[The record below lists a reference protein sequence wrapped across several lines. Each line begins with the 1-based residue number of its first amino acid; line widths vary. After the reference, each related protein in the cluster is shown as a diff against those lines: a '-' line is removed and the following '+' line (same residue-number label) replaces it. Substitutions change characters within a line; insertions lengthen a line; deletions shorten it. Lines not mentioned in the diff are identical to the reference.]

1 MMTDCAEKR
10 GSSQFNSGGLGLM
23 RIWCGAGA
31 AALVAALG
39 SMPVF
44 GQPPMP
50 DSAGFEGRLS
60 AAVRT
65 LAETEPRL
73 KQLPLPKRRALIE
86 FVIGNMLF
94 VTAHEVGHGVLAE
107 MKIPNAGRDE
117 DAADAFAI
125 LTALKLGSSFSH
137 RVLIEAAKGWYLAD
151 LRDKKTGEK
160 PIYYDAHAMSLQRAY
175 HIACLMVGSDPELYK
190 ELADIAGMPTD
201 RQQSCKDDFTTAQWS
216 WETLL
221 KPRAAEQ
228 PTQGVEVVYGPAS
241 GKLEVYARSFRELRF
256 LEPLVEH
263 LVHHFAWPEPLTM
276 EMQSCGEVGANW
288 RSRRLKLCYEMA
300 EDFAELYSEYG
311 GRLKA
316 LKPRTVRDLR
326 RAP

>member
-1 MMTDCAEKR
+1 
-10 GSSQFNSGGLGLM
+10 M
-23 RIWCGAGA
+23 RLWCGIGA
-31 AALVAALG
+31 AALVVALG

-44 GQPPMP
+44 GQPPVP
-50 DSAGFEGRLS
+50 DSAGFEARLS
-60 AAVRT
+60 AAVST

-73 KQLPLPKRRALIE
+73 KQLPLPKRQALIE

-94 VTAHEVGHGVLAE
+94 VTTHEVGHGVLTELA
-107 MKIPNAGRDE
+107 IPNVGRDE

-151 LRDKKTGEK
+151 LRDQKTGEK
-160 PIYYDAHAMSLQRAY
+160 PTYFDAHAMNLQRAY
-175 HIACLMVGSDPELYK
+175 HIVCLMVGSDPEKYK

-201 RQQSCKDDFTTAQWS
+201 RQQSCQDDFRTAQWS

-221 KPRAAEQ
+221 KPHLRAAEQ
-228 PTQGVEVVYGPAS
+228 PAQQVEVVYGPAR
-241 GKLEVYARSFRELRF
+241 GRLEVYARSFHELRF

-263 LVHHFAWPEPLTM
+263 LVRHFAWPKPLTM
-276 EMQSCGEVGANW
+276 EMQSCGEIGANW

-300 EDFAELYSEYG
+300 EDFAELYAEYG
-311 GRLKA
+311 DRLKS
-316 LKPRTVRDLR
+316 LKPRTPLPVRDLR
-326 RAP
+326 RAR